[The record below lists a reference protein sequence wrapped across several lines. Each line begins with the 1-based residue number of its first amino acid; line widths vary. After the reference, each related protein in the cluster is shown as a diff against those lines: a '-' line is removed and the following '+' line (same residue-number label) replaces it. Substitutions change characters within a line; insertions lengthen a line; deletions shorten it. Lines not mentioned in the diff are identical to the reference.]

1 MKMQDDDED
10 LYLSPSDVVFEDY
23 ISDNDFEEF

>member
-1 MKMQDDDED
+1 MRMQDDDED
-10 LYLSPSDVVFEDY
+10 LYITPSDVVAAEY

>member
-1 MKMQDDDED
+1 MENDDED
-10 LYLSPSDVVFEDY
+10 LYISPSDVVAEEY